1 MALAEQRAQVLIEFT
16 GMQVVP
22 RSNPTRI
29 PRQQNPSESHV
40 EEDDSV
46 SIGIT
51 KHYNILYKDT
61 EIESQ
66 MGASLHAAAS
76 MTQERHNLDCDLESL
91 NDDAI
96 NSHELAS
103 NRMSIQSL
111 LNPKGELDYV
121 NISCLIPLINRPSL
135 HTSLIEPHVDRA
147 PDDSA
152 AKLDLVIESTRE
164 LVINSGGVRVLDK
177 KLLCSIRSVHDSEV
191 QKNKGNERRRKRDH
205 PRFEQDNA
213 PAKLNPSDCS
223 KLVSVLVRDVEGL
236 EKSIARLHRWNICV
250 KLDINRLAQNTS
262 TTLDI
267 DLKLLYKSGSVS
279 KQNPLEEGRW
289 VVVIKDSV
297 RHNPFVTMF

>member
-1 MALAEQRAQVLIEFT
+1 MALAEKRAQVLIDFT

-22 RSNPTRI
+22 RSNPTCI

-121 NISCLIPLINRPSL
+121 NISCMIPIINMPSL

-177 KLLCSIRSVHDSEV
+177 KLLCSIQSVHNSEV
-191 QKNKGNERRRKRDH
+191 Q
-205 PRFEQDNA
+205 
-213 PAKLNPSDCS
+213 
-223 KLVSVLVRDVEGL
+223 
-236 EKSIARLHRWNICV
+236 IARLHQWNICV
-250 KLDINRLAQNTS
+250 KLDINRLAHNTS

-267 DLKLLYKSGSVS
+267 DLNFLYKYGSVS

-289 VVVIKDSV
+289 VVVIKYLV
-297 RHNPFVTMF
+297 HHNPFVTMF